1 MKKFFLIAAFALA
14 TVSSFAG
21 NPVTNSIGLPA
32 LVFATTPLAGTERV
46 PLYQSGLKSATVDQ
60 ITANASGVALANNLG
75 TSNALAAVR
84 ANANTV
90 SNSFLSVSNGF
101 ITLSNNFVVGS
112 NAFVFANA
120 STSNALAAAN
130 LSTSN
135 QVAGLLQRTNT
146 FYGANNPANYQS
158 GAQVSSTVN
167 SALAAAGVVTN
178 SGTASFANIATPTL
192 NLGSLTTP
200 STAVDQ
206 TNVLID
212 LSAAQFQTITIVPRS
227 GNSTFRFIYTNA
239 VDGVNVWLLAQ
250 ANNGIAWYFAAG
262 GNPDSWNASRQTN
275 NFNVGSSAG
284 SGAMLNWQVIGG
296 RVVFTSSI
304 RP

>member
-21 NPVTNSIGLPA
+21 NPVTNSIGLSA
-32 LVFATTPLAGTERV
+32 LVFATTPLGGTERV
-46 PLYQSGLKSATVDQ
+46 PIYQFGMKSATVDQ
-60 ITANASGVALANNLG
+60 ITANASGAALANNLA

-90 SNSFLSVSNGF
+90 SNSFSSVSNSF
-101 ITLSNNFVVGS
+101 VVVSNNFITAS
-112 NAFVFANA
+112 NALVFANA
-120 STSNALAAAN
+120 ATSNALAAAN

-146 FYGANNPANYQS
+146 FYGANNPSNYQS
-158 GAQVSSTVN
+158 GAQVSTTVN
-167 SALAAAGVVTN
+167 GALAAAGVVTN
-178 SGTASFANIATPTL
+178 SGTASFANLATPTL

-200 STAVDQ
+200 STALDQ

-212 LSAAQFQTITIVPRS
+212 LSVAQFQTITIVPRTGTS
-227 GNSTFRFIYTNA
+227 AFCFIYTNA
-239 VDGVNVWLLAQ
+239 VDGVNVWLLAS

-262 GNPDSWNASRQTN
+262 GNPDSWNAARQTN
-275 NFNVGSSAG
+275 SFNVGSAAG
-284 SGAMLNWQVIGG
+284 AGAMLNWQVIGG